1 MLFGTIH
8 KLQFCSFFRFDILYF
23 TLHPGALIISL
34 QNWSFRKDKVYRVL
48 LYMLLCWTL
57 NPSWT
62 LEVNPGSLFR
72 FFSSLLFIELAIV
85 VSIKKIMMY
94 LSIIQ
99 RHKKKYRWEI
109 IAGNCKYVKYF
120 KGKIQFIGWYHKNVI
135 VLPSLG

>member
-99 RHKKKYRWEI
+99 RHKKNIVGRLL
-109 IAGNCKYVKYF
+109 
-120 KGKIQFIGWYHKNVI
+120 QVI
-135 VLPSLG
+135 VNMWSILKEKFNSSVGITKMLLCFLH

>member
-62 LEVNPGSLFR
+62 LKVNPGSLFR

-99 RHKKKYRWEI
+99 RHKQI
-109 IAGNCKYVKYF
+109 IVGRF
-120 KGKIQFIGWYHKNVI
+120 LQVI
-135 VLPSLG
+135 VNMWSILKEKFNSSVGITKMLLCFLY

>member
-57 NPSWT
+57 NPSWN

-99 RHKKKYRWEI
+99 RHKKNIVGRLL
-109 IAGNCKYVKYF
+109 
-120 KGKIQFIGWYHKNVI
+120 QVI
-135 VLPSLG
+135 VNMWSILKEKFNSSVGITKMLLCFLH

>member
-62 LEVNPGSLFR
+62 LYVNPGSLFR

-99 RHKKKYRWEI
+99 RHKQI
-109 IAGNCKYVKYF
+109 IVGRF
-120 KGKIQFIGWYHKNVI
+120 LQVI
-135 VLPSLG
+135 VNMWSILKEKFNSSVGITKMLLCFLY